1 MEDELKSILADIF
14 DIDPGSIDAGFEQ
27 SATDMWDSLAHLRMI
42 TAVEE
47 SFGVTFSMQTIAELT
62 SYPAILSALAEQGA
76 K

>member
-14 DIDPGSIDAGFEQ
+14 DVSANSIDADFEQ
-27 SATDMWDSLAHLRMI
+27 SAIDMWDSLAHLRMI

-62 SYPAILSALAEQGA
+62 SYPAIVSALSEQGVA
-76 K
+76 